1 MAQPRRSV
9 KKSGESKKSGET
21 KKSGARKKSGEIAG
35 AKLPSG
41 DGKSSAAVERIRGK
55 ESEREEIRFS
65 SWSGT
70 RMMPRA
76 LALPEAELLPLLD
89 AAIKGGV
96 FSPDFV
102 EGLRGLLPGPAAA
115 SPAPPPPASPLGQ
128 IQGHFHALI
137 RARAGERLG
146 DRAASLPL
154 LTRDGPSEKDPG
166 WFPVEGMGG
175 GFKYWWDATAQG
187 PRLISESS
195 SRTAPGSGQLHEITP
210 NGANLLGEGFD

>member
-9 KKSGESKKSGET
+9 KKSGESKKSGE
-21 KKSGARKKSGEIAG
+21 KKKSGEIAG

-55 ESEREEIRFS
+55 QSEREEIRFS

-76 LALPEAELLPLLD
+76 LALPEAELLPLLE
-89 AAIKGGV
+89 AAIQGGV

-115 SPAPPPPASPLGQ
+115 SPAPPPASPLEQ
-128 IQGHFHALI
+128 IQGHFHTLI
-137 RARAGERLG
+137 RARAGDRLG
-146 DRAASLPL
+146 DRAASLPV

-166 WFPVEGMGG
+166 WFPVDGMGG